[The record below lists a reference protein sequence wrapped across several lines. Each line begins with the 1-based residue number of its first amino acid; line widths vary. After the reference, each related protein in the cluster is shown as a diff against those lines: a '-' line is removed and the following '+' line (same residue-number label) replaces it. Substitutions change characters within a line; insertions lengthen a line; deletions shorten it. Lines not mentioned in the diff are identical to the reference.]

1 MAGKALVEL
10 GLSTLFSGGKKSFG
24 SAGEEFL
31 STLSKQ
37 DTFNL
42 KQLHKLDFDKGT
54 RRFEDFGESVR
65 QGIDQNIPERANDVH
80 GTLIDIESEFT
91 NQRHLDT
98 QVKQGTD
105 LTTQKGYDPQTELD
119 GLEQKYLQETDQ
131 SDWNRILEDG
141 WEQEEAIE
149 SALAGIQ
156 RAKDRGSARGQDTYT
171 RILRQKQG
179 TPGKY
184 VEEAGKE
191 FAQSRADMSDRL
203 VRRDAY
209 GKPIAE
215 GAAARGE
222 YPQFPGQKPSK
233 KTSSSLK
240 ATEGLEA
247 IIEQHHMMSA
257 YDSSVLADQLGKLG
271 KKFKYNAYMYMLNQ
285 YKMLPGDF
293 DLNIANIPAGPHRLK
308 GGNLH
313 AWLNDMGFE
322 DFWRDFAKANP
333 GNPDP
338 NKMMQAIDQ
347 YFDEVFYPALIKMDA
362 LVQQAP
368 KNHKWDGLYIAPYL
382 LKDAKARIKHLNAPY
397 TPEAKF
403 KEGSSAYETA
413 LDAKHDLASQQGLD
427 TQTRTWE
434 TSPDGLPL
442 MSREGFPKPKK
453 SKKKAKK

>member
-1 MAGKALVEL
+1 
-10 GLSTLFSGGKKSFG
+10 LSTLFSGGKKSFG

-222 YPQFPGQKPSK
+222 YPQF
-233 KTSSSLK
+233 
-240 ATEGLEA
+240 
-247 IIEQHHMMSA
+247 
-257 YDSSVLADQLGKLG
+257 
-271 KKFKYNAYMYMLNQ
+271 
-285 YKMLPGDF
+285 
-293 DLNIANIPAGPHRLK
+293 
-308 GGNLH
+308 
-313 AWLNDMGFE
+313 
-322 DFWRDFAKANP
+322 
-333 GNPDP
+333 
-338 NKMMQAIDQ
+338 
-347 YFDEVFYPALIKMDA
+347 
-362 LVQQAP
+362 
-368 KNHKWDGLYIAPYL
+368 
-382 LKDAKARIKHLNAPY
+382 
-397 TPEAKF
+397 
-403 KEGSSAYETA
+403 
-413 LDAKHDLASQQGLD
+413 
-427 TQTRTWE
+427 
-434 TSPDGLPL
+434 
-442 MSREGFPKPKK
+442 
-453 SKKKAKK
+453 